1 MESINNYAHLKRIVD
16 RLVYFCQKNPFFWK
30 NGQEL
35 DSDLSNIKFT
45 DVKDEEERKEKVEEL
60 KRLKKDYIYL
70 SLISNQKKLRI
81 EDKRRLKD
89 SGISGVMDELIF
101 QEDMAKFQKYGIDKK
116 ILKSIIKD
124 FGNLNNFEREY
135 IEYFITRGECEYRED
150 VEKYLKRLDGKI
162 VTRIDLS
169 NPNLALKE
177 DNYIKFNNVNNFEV
191 FYDAR
196 QIYDETER
204 RLKNLTPRM
213 LQVVRT
219 YNGLGEEEIHDTL
232 LVGEKYNITRQRV
245 IILMNNAKEKYLQDG
260 PFMDTVEIVQKPKDR
275 TRIIRSYFNAQG
287 IFIDENMKKLDK
299 KKYDKIV
306 GLTLYENE
314 RQKKEKNSNV
324 KIKIKELKNKIQ
336 EATDRYTEYGHR
348 EEADQ
353 QTRLLHKLS
362 EIDKKIN
369 AMRISE
375 WFEIDDTDELEEIL
389 GTIYEIETKIT
400 PIENLNLSTRP
411 YNSLKRN
418 GVDTIGGLM
427 EKISSTKE
435 APVFLGKLAYVEV
448 MEKMKENG
456 YFYDKDEQ
464 YAEITL
470 QKLIQ
475 ELNDIYRQLELKEKE
490 YDAKI
495 LELQETVQ
503 TTQMT
508 EIQRDKEIQ
517 EILTTMF
524 EEHLNDEDKEE
535 RFERLKELL
544 QEERRDGSDESKKI
558 SRTKKENLEQQKQK
572 TLDKKD
578 NIEGKIFRLSSS
590 ER

>member
-1 MESINNYAHLKRIVD
+1 MESINSYAHLKRIVD

-35 DSDLSNIKFT
+35 DSNLSNIKFT

-60 KRLKKDYIYL
+60 KKLKKDYIYL
-70 SLISNQKKLRI
+70 SLISNQKKLRL

-89 SGISGVMDELIF
+89 SGISNVMDELIF

-150 VEKYLKRLDGKI
+150 IEKYLKMLDGKI

-169 NPNLALKE
+169 NPNLVLKE
-177 DNYIKFNNVNNFEV
+177 DNYIRFNNVDNFEV

-204 RLKNLTPRM
+204 RMKTFTPRM

-232 LVGEKYNITRQRV
+232 LVGAKYNISRQRV
-245 IILMNNAKEKYLQDG
+245 IILMNSANERYLQDG
-260 PFMDTVEIVQKPKDR
+260 PFMNAIEIVQKPKDR
-275 TRIIRSYFNAQG
+275 KRIIRSYFNTQG
-287 IFIDENMKKLDK
+287 IFIDENMKELGK

-306 GLTLYENE
+306 GLTLYENQK
-314 RQKKEKNSNV
+314 QKKEKENNV
-324 KIKIKELKNKIQ
+324 RIRIRELKNKML

-348 EEADQ
+348 EEVDQ

-375 WFEIDDTDELEEIL
+375 WFEIDDTDELEKIL
-389 GTIYEIETKIT
+389 GTIDEIETKIT

-418 GVDTIGGLM
+418 GVDTIGVLM
-427 EKISSTKE
+427 EKVSSTEK
-435 APVFLGKLAYVEV
+435 APVFLGKMAYAEI
-448 MEKMKENG
+448 MQKMKENG

-475 ELNDIYRQLELKEKE
+475 ELNNIYRQLELKEKE

-495 LELQETVQ
+495 SELEEIVQ
-503 TTQMT
+503 TTQTTKM
-508 EIQRDKEIQ
+508 QRDKEIQ
-517 EILTTMF
+517 EILDTMF
-524 EEHLNDEDKEE
+524 EEHINGEDKEE

-544 QEERRDGSDESKKI
+544 QEERAESSDE
-558 SRTKKENLEQQKQK
+558 TKKTSSTQKEHLEQQKQK
-572 TLDKKD
+572 TSDKKG
-578 NIEGKIFRLSSS
+578 NIENQIFRLSSS